1 MVELYIYYRVDNRLE
16 SQARATV
23 LEHQARLRLSLPGL
37 TARLLRQQADHHDKD
52 PTWMEIY
59 AHPEGLPP
67 ALRAGLDALSL
78 ALRPALRGPRHHEVF
93 EPCA

>member
-16 SQARATV
+16 SQARVTV
-23 LEHQARLRLSLPGL
+23 LEHQARLRRSLPGL
-37 TARLLRQQADHHDKD
+37 TARLLRKQPDHDDED

-59 AHPEGLPP
+59 AQPEGLSP

-78 ALRPALRGPRHHEVF
+78 ALAPVLRGPRHHEVF
-93 EPCA
+93 EPCV